1 MDDSFESEG
10 SVPQNHYHYH
20 YHYYTPQRH
29 AGRRAK
35 AGRLGGEK
43 PLTDKGRI
51 RRNANIV
58 CGGLLLLVII
68 SFAAYW
74 IAGVLARIVVSA
86 NQFVELRHIIEQAV
100 SIVANTLSFG
110 LALLMIKKWLRI
122 PARFAF
128 PMQLKDFSITL
139 PAIFICLGINTFG
152 GFLHG
157 IIAAML
163 ETGFGVVSSGPELIA
178 PDGGPALLM
187 YIISLTII
195 PAVLEELV
203 FRGVV
208 MQSLRRFGDGFALVV
223 SAILFGLIHG
233 NLIQFIPA
241 FLAGIAIGYFVMRT
255 GSILTGILI
264 HLANNAIVIA
274 TDLLT
279 RGGSEELMMIT
290 GSVINVFNLSTGVI
304 AVAFLLWRRPGI
316 FRLAPSPIPPAK
328 GKKGLYFFT
337 SLTCIIFTLLS
348 LGIMATFFY

>member
-1 MDDSFESEG
+1 MEDSFESEG
-10 SVPQNHYHYH
+10 GLPQNHYHYH

-29 AGRRAK
+29 GGRRAK
-35 AGRLGGEK
+35 AGRQIGEK

-51 RRNANIV
+51 RRNANVV
-58 CGGLLLLVII
+58 CGGLLLLVFI

-74 IAGVLARIVVSA
+74 LAGVLARVVVSA
-86 NQFVELRHIIEQAV
+86 NQFVEIRHIIEQAV
-100 SIVANTLSFG
+100 SIVAYALSFG
-110 LALLMIKKWLRI
+110 LALLMIKKWLKI
-122 PARFAF
+122 PARVAF
-128 PMQLKDFSITL
+128 PTQLKDFSITL
-139 PAIFICLGINTFG
+139 PAIFICLGINTLG
-152 GFLHG
+152 GFLHA

-163 ETGFGVVSSGPELIA
+163 ETGFGVVSSAPELRA

-208 MQSLRRFGDGFALVV
+208 MQSLRRFGDGFALVI
-223 SAILFGLIHG
+223 SSILFGFIHG

-241 FLAGIAIGYFVMRT
+241 FLTGIAIGYFVMRT

-264 HLANNAIVIA
+264 HLVNNGTVVLA
-274 TDLLT
+274 DLLT
-279 RGGSEELMMIT
+279 RGGNEELMMIT
-290 GSVINVFNLSTGVI
+290 GSFINVFHLSTGVI

-316 FRLAPSPIPPAK
+316 FKLAPSRIPLARR
-328 GKKGLYFFT
+328 KKNIYFFT